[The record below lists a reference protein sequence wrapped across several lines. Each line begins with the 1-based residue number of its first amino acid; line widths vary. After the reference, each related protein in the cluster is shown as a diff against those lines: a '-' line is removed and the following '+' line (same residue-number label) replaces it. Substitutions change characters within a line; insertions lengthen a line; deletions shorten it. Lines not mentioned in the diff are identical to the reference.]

1 MNQQAALTG
10 NIGIR
15 FQLECRD
22 ANGNLL
28 ETIEVTGTLPLETPK
43 DNDGLDDQR
52 GG

>member
-1 MNQQAALTG
+1 MKSADLQAA
-10 NIGIR
+10 IGIR

-22 ANGNLL
+22 AEGKLL

>member
-1 MNQQAALTG
+1 VVLMNQTTLAG

-22 ANGNLL
+22 AEGKLL

-43 DNDGLDDQR
+43 DDDGLDD
-52 GG
+52 